1 MNQILTSLIEA
12 LKLIT
17 SLDREVY
24 MIILLSLIVSIS
36 STTIAALGAIPTGIF
51 IGSREFKGKKILVR
65 LINTFMGIPPVVAG
79 LVVYM
84 ILSRKGPLGFLDILF
99 TPVAM
104 IIAQVLI
111 IFPIVTG
118 LIISAVKSKVKI
130 IWETGKG
137 IGLGDGKILRLLFHE
152 CRYPIISAIIAGY
165 GRAISEVG
173 AITLVG
179 GNIQFRTRVMTT
191 AIVLETGKGNFDI
204 ALALGIILLSIS
216 FVINYI
222 AHRIQENR

>member
-1 MNQILTSLIEA
+1 MDQIRNSLVEA
-12 LKLIT
+12 FKLII
-17 SLDREVY
+17 SMNSEIY
-24 MIILLSLIVSIS
+24 NIIGLSLLVSIT
-36 STTIAALGAIPTGIF
+36 STTIAAFGAIPMGVI
-51 IGSREFKGKKILVR
+51 IGSKKFKGKRFVVR
-65 LINTFMGIPPVVAG
+65 FINTFMGIPPVVAG

-84 ILSRKGPLGFLDILF
+84 FLSKKGPFGVFDILF

-104 IIAQVLI
+104 IIAQIAI

-118 LIISAVKSKVKI
+118 LVISAVKSKVKI

-137 IGLGDGKILRLLFHE
+137 LGLKESKIIKLLIYE
-152 CRYPIISAIIAGY
+152 CRYPIISAVMAGY

-173 AITLVG
+173 AIMLVG
-179 GNIQFRTRVMTT
+179 GNIQYRTRVMTT

-216 FVINYI
+216 FIINYF
-222 AHRIQENR
+222 AQRIQEGK

>member
-1 MNQILTSLIEA
+1 MDQIYNSLIEA
-12 LKLIT
+12 FKLIT

-36 STTIAALGAIPTGIF
+36 STMIASFGAIPIGIL
-51 IGSREFKGKKILVR
+51 IGSREFRGKKIIVR
-65 LINTFMGIPPVVAG
+65 TINTFMGIPPVVAG

-84 ILSRKGPLGFLDILF
+84 FLSNKGPFGALDILF

-104 IIAQVLI
+104 IIAQLLI
-111 IFPIVTG
+111 VFPVVTG

-137 IGLGDGKILRLLFHE
+137 LGLNEYEILKLLFHE
-152 CRYPIISAIIAGY
+152 CRYPIISAIMAGY

-216 FVINYI
+216 FMINYFV
-222 AHRIQENR
+222 HRIQEAR